1 MLLDETKQ
9 WDRHETEISIFC
21 QQADRESAGDRA
33 AHHAFY
39 AGDDFHRSLPK
50 YEGRDPWPLSEYEER
65 VEDVLRRSKDKGLT
79 EAAGYVDRMIGE
91 VAAFVKEAP
100 QADDLTMLAI
110 RYIKDKTLL

>member
-1 MLLDETKQ
+1 M
-9 WDRHETEISIFC
+9 
-21 QQADRESAGDRA
+21 
-33 AHHAFY
+33 
-39 AGDDFHRSLPK
+39 
-50 YEGRDPWPLSEYEER
+50 
-65 VEDVLRRSKDKGLT
+65 EDVLRRSKDKGLT